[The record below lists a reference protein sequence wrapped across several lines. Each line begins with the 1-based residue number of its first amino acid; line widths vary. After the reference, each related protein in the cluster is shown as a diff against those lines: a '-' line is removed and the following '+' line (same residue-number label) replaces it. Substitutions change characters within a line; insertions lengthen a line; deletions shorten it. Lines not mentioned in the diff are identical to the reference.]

1 MRVGV
6 LGTGMVGVAIGTRL
20 AELGHEVCMG
30 SRQAGNERAV
40 DWVSSVAEDG
50 PGAASEGTFADA
62 AAHGELLFNCT
73 SGGASLAALEAAGRE
88 NLSGKTLVDVAN
100 PLDFSQGMPP
110 RLSVVNDDSLG
121 EQIQAAFPE
130 ARVVKSLN
138 TMNCQVMVDPAR
150 VPGDHNVFMAG
161 DDASAKAGVA
171 ALLGEFGW
179 PADRVIDLGDIRNC
193 RGTEMFLPLWLSL
206 MGTIGNGEFNIAVL
220 KP

>member
-1 MRVGV
+1 
-6 LGTGMVGVAIGTRL
+6 MVGVAIGTRL
-20 AELGHEVCMG
+20 VELGHAVCMG
-30 SRQAGNERAV
+30 SRQAGNEKAV
-40 DWVSSVAEDG
+40 EWVRSVGEGG

-62 AAHGELLFNCT
+62 AAHGDLLFNCT
-73 SGGASLAALEAAGRE
+73 SGGASLTALEAAGSE

-130 ARVVKSLN
+130 TQVVKSLN
-138 TMNCQVMVDPAR
+138 TMNCQVMVDPSR
-150 VPGDHNVFMAG
+150 IPGEHNVFMSG
-161 DDASAKAGVA
+161 DDDQAKQRVAG
-171 ALLGEFGW
+171 LLGEFGW
-179 PADRVIDLGDIRNC
+179 PAGRVIDLGGIRSC

-206 MGTIGNGEFNIAVL
+206 MGTIGNGDFNIAVV